1 MENVFITGADRGV
14 GFALCEEFA
23 AHGFLMAVDKKDVDT
38 VQSLLKEIHEES
50 YVIGEVTNSGS
61 VDLKW

>member
-1 MENVFITGADRGV
+1 MQCIQHGI
-14 GFALCEEFA
+14 GFM
-23 AHGFLMAVDKKDVDT
+23 MAVDKKDVDT

-61 VDLKW
+61 VDVKW